1 MLRYIAHRLLTGLA
15 ALTVLIFGF
24 YVMTWATYTPP
35 PCAPGSP
42 YLVDC
47 VALTEGVQAHFDSL
61 GQPAFDSMSIVA
73 TLVVLLAIWGAR
85 EWIDGTA
92 SSSPRIV
99 STSASCQLFLRSAGL
114 RSHCR

>member
-47 VALTEGVQAHFDSL
+47 VALTDEVQARFDSL
-61 GQPAFDSMSIVA
+61 AQPAFESMSIVW
-73 TLVVLLAIWGAR
+73 TLVVLVLLLAVR
-85 EWIDGTA
+85 EWIGGSKSVQT
-92 SSSPRIV
+92 V
-99 STSASCQLFLRSAGL
+99 HVNGNQ
-114 RSHCR
+114 